1 MNLLNIKML
10 KKSEFESERRGTEQ
24 VWPLSL
30 FTLAL

>member
-24 VWPLSL
+24 V
-30 FTLAL
+30 